1 MSVRDILK
9 GTGVA
14 LVTPFNKSGEV
25 DYESLQKLINFVIE
39 GGVQYVV
46 TLGTTGETPTLTKE
60 EKLAIVNFTFAA
72 VDSRIPVVIG
82 IGGNNTKELLKD
94 LEDFPIEK

>member
-1 MSVRDILK
+1 MSVRDILT

-14 LVTPFNKSGEV
+14 LVTPFKSDGEV

-46 TLGTTGETPTLTKE
+46 TL
-60 EKLAIVNFTFAA
+60 
-72 VDSRIPVVIG
+72 RHYR
-82 IGGNNTKELLKD
+82 
-94 LEDFPIEK
+94 